1 MLILANVGGMQL
13 GTCYLLPN
21 VARWG
26 MRTKPLM
33 GLERATCHY
42 FYRWLFKTHLSA
54 SFSESLPRTRLYP
67 SWRAFSTR
75 KIDRYRSGRLI
86 LCRWTAMEEA
96 LELCLRCRMTQP
108 VWLRWIFT
116 FASTELVVAVEKYIY
131 KGLKNGCFDNFC
143 KFTCSNI
150 EGN

>member
-13 GTCYLLPN
+13 GTCYLLPS

-67 SWRAFSTR
+67 SWRAFATR

-86 LCRWTAMEEA
+86 LCRWTATEEA

-116 FASTELVVAVEKYIY
+116 FASTRVGSSSGKIY
-131 KGLKNGCFDNFC
+131 LQRVKEWMFRSFL
-143 KFTCSNI
+143 
-150 EGN
+150 EAYVQ

>member
-1 MLILANVGGMQL
+1 MRGQMLILANVGGMQL
-13 GTCYLLPN
+13 GTCYLLPS

-54 SFSESLPRTRLYP
+54 SFFESLPRTRLYP

-75 KIDRYRSGRLI
+75 KIDRYRSGKLI
-86 LCRWTAMEEA
+86 LCRWSATDTASVTA
-96 LELCLRCRMTQP
+96 VNIYVSLR
-108 VWLRWIFT
+108 
-116 FASTELVVAVEKYIY
+116 TELVVAVEKYIY
-131 KGLKNGCFDNFC
+131 KGLKNGCFDNFW

-150 EGN
+150 EEN